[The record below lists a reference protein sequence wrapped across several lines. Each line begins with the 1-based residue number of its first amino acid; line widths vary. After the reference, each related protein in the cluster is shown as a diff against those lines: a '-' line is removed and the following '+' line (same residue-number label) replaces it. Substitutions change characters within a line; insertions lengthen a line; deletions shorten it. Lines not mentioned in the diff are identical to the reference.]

1 MKAKRILFTVMAI
14 IGCAVMCSAQSKD
27 EVTLVVSGDGV
38 NKEEATKVAL
48 RSAIEQAYGTFVSA
62 NTSIVNDE
70 LIKDEIVTVASGNIK
85 SYEEISS
92 EYLSDGKS
100 AVTLRAT
107 VSISKLISY
116 AQTKGASTEFAGAA
130 FAMSMKMYELNKKNE
145 IAAFKHLWEKV
156 AALMPYALKRELVVG
171 EPAVYNQDYYKMTF
185 DVVFKPTEVM
195 TQINEMILKTM
206 EALSLSKEERA
217 NLKTRNILCYPL
229 PISLGLVN
237 YRGARGGFRRVIG
250 GKSYT
255 YYTYYFRNNY
265 NVCFR
270 GYEGARVFLLP
281 FQELF
286 EREVCNWEI
295 VDNTGQ
301 ISSFEY
307 MEVEDLT
314 PYKKKDKN
322 YNEYVDI
329 DSFDKAL
336 RFNGIR
342 KKYPVLYNPT
352 GLLSVSYGRDFKM
365 CAYLEMFGYQ
375 HNDWIYQK
383 MDYYDIRGL
392 ENEERFCFYLI
403 DPKMDWIDVVDPE
416 DRGVDVADVARW
428 HIHIPKD
435 EISKY
440 SSFEVRRK
448 GAPLPALIQSQDVE
462 GAKAAE

>member
-92 EYLSDGKS
+92 EYLSNGKS
-100 AVTLRAT
+100 TVTLKAT

-116 AQTKGASTEFAGAA
+116 AQTKGASTEFAGAT
-130 FAMSMKMYELNKKNE
+130 FAMNMKMYELNKKNE
-145 IAAFKHLWEKV
+145 IAAIKHLLEKV
-156 AALMPYALKRELVVG
+156 APLVPYSLKRELFVG
-171 EPAVYNQDYYKMTF
+171 EPAVYDQNYYKVNF
-185 DVVFKPTEVM
+185 DVVFRPTEVM

-206 EALSLSKEERA
+206 DALSLSEEERE
-217 NLKTRNILCYPL
+217 NLKKRNIDYGMELFE
-229 PISLGLVN
+229 LGYLA
-237 YRGARGGFRRVIG
+237 YYGADGGFEEYSEGSKLPHRG
-250 GKSYT
+250 
-255 YYTYYFRNNY
+255 TYYFRNEYDFNID
-265 NVCFR
+265 
-270 GYEGARVFLLP
+270 LLP
-281 FQELF
+281 LHELF
-286 EREVCNWEI
+286 EREVGNWEI

-301 ISSFEY
+301 ISSFEC
-307 MEVEDLT
+307 MEVEDFT
-314 PYKKKDKN
+314 PYKKKDKDGE
-322 YNEYVDI
+322 EYVDI
-329 DSFDKAL
+329 AGFYTAIRRGYMGSP
-336 RFNGIR
+336 R
-342 KKYPVLYNPT
+342 KKYLLLHSPT
-352 GLLSVSYGRDFKM
+352 GLLSVGSRRDYKRFIYTYM
-365 CAYLEMFGYQ
+365 LFGSHPY
-375 HNDWIYQK
+375 H
-383 MDYYDIRGL
+383 
-392 ENEERFCFYLI
+392 FTLI
-403 DPKMDWIDVVDPE
+403 DT
-416 DRGVDVADVARW
+416 DRTNADSKHVADVFSCK
-428 HIHIPKD
+428 ILIPKD